1 MAPASLAQYLEHLN
15 REVRRGFAAPGG
27 FPHRLTLEVPFTA
40 RSNPEAG
47 LSFEPV
53 EGGNPGEARVDAIH
67 RLRLEWDPQAS
78 SSEGRRARDEG
89 TSPLAVR
96 RSASGAPPSV
106 GGETAEGGDPAT
118 LRRRLEMVFA
128 GPPGFG
134 TGARAEILAELLSEF
149 GRPALLEALRRDW
162 VTQFDTGPEA
172 SASVSRPPPSAEA

>member
-1 MAPASLAQYLEHLN
+1 MGHSSLAQYLEHLN
-15 REVRRGFAAPGG
+15 SEVRQGFAAPGVV
-27 FPHRLTLEVPFTA
+27 PLRLSLEIPFTI
-40 RSNPEAG
+40 RSTPDAG
-47 LSFEPV
+47 LLFEPV
-53 EGGNPGEARVDAIH
+53 LEWSSGETRGEAIH
-67 RLRLEWDPQAS
+67 RLRVEWDPQAS
-78 SSEGRRARDEG
+78 SAEGRPIREEG
-89 TSPLAVR
+89 TPEVVAR

-172 SASVSRPPPSAEA
+172 SASVSRPPAGAAA